1 MKGKSKGQTEKK
13 LAEMGIE
20 LPTPTAPIAAYV
32 PFVRSGDLIFISG
45 QMPIGPEGC
54 VTGTLSAADHSSDA
68 TPAADSKLG
77 IAIGASK
84 LAAVNLLA
92 QLKVALGDLDRVT
105 RVVKL
110 TGFVSSDGTFTQHP
124 QVINGAS
131 SLMIDTFG
139 EAGRHARA
147 AVGCSSLPLG
157 AICEVDG
164 IFEVE

>member
-1 MKGKSKGQTEKK
+1 MGQVEKT
-13 LAEMGIE
+13 LSELGIE
-20 LPTPTAPIAAYV
+20 LPTPTAPVADYV
-32 PFVRSGDLIFISG
+32 PFVRSGNLVFISG

-54 VTGTLSAADHSSDA
+54 VTGQLSAADHSSDS
-68 TPAADSKLG
+68 TPAPDSKLG
-77 IAIGASK
+77 LAIGAAT
-84 LAAVNLLA
+84 LAAVNVLA
-92 QLKVALGDLDRVT
+92 QLKVAIGDLDRVT

-110 TGFVSSDGTFTQHP
+110 TGFVNADGTFTQHP

-131 SLMIDTFG
+131 SLMIGAFG

-157 AICEVDG
+157 AICEVEG